1 MTRHVEPQTTDR
13 QSEEEELRR
22 PTDTTGE
29 NERGDDGRCLPER
42 GARVRAITL
51 GGTVRKKQ
59 RWRLPP
65 KTVVRLKIECI
76 VGMDSYTTSTFSHML
91 SIGY

>member
-29 NERGDDGRCLPER
+29 NERVAMTDGAYLSE
-42 GARVRAITL
+42 GRVRAITL

-65 KTVVRLKIECI
+65 KTLL
-76 VGMDSYTTSTFSHML
+76 G
-91 SIGY
+91 